1 MIRERLRGVRYLVDD
16 LGYALGRLPRRIRGE
31 DVAAEDE
38 DEAAPAGG
46 EGTRRSW
53 LLPVLGGLAAL
64 AVTVGV
70 VAAVAGGGGDAQSD
84 DAIALVPADTL
95 AYVHADLDPESEQYE
110 QAAAL
115 AERLPLVS
123 RQVLRLLSGLVA
135 TGAGSA
141 PTDFEEDIGP
151 WFGGELGLA
160 LVPTDGGTELVQLL
174 EVADEAGAREYGGED
189 ATIVDGFLVVGA
201 DRGVEAVT
209 DTAREQGDALS
220 LAHDPAVE
228 EARERLPEER
238 LADAFLSEAGVD
250 ELVADPSAS
259 LATVE
264 PFVDAG
270 ATLGVGAAVVATED
284 GFELEI
290 RSVLDPERSSSDP
303 GFFGAFPG
311 FEPSLTSDVPPNV
324 LAYLGFGDPEET
336 IEALLRQA
344 SIEAPGLA
352 AAFSDLFERLREA
365 GDVSLRGD
373 LLPALGEEAALV
385 LDLVRE
391 AGAGQPEIPGLVP
404 EPLPGQPPPV
414 VPQQPTPL
422 VELIAGGVDEEQAES
437 ALSELEEPLTE
448 ALGIDL
454 AYEVFDSKLVVATS
468 PTAVERVAEGE
479 GGLDQDERYQR
490 ATEGLADE
498 LSLVAYLSVSRLL
511 ELAELAG
518 LAEDPAYVT
527 FADDLHKLE
536 ALGVGVEA
544 SPEELATDARLVI
557 GEEQRE
563 RDPIP
568 PVPDGE

>member
-1 MIRERLRGVRYLVDD
+1 MIRERLRGVRYLFDD

-46 EGTRRSW
+46 EATRRRW

-70 VAAVAGGGGDAQSD
+70 VAAVAGGGNGPQSD
-84 DAIALVPADTL
+84 DAIALVPADAL

-123 RQVLRLLSGLVA
+123 RQVVRLLSGLVA
-135 TGAGSA
+135 TGEGSA
-141 PTDFEEDIGP
+141 HDFEEDIGP

-160 LVPTDGGTELVQLL
+160 LVPTGARPELVQLL
-174 EVADEAGAREYGGED
+174 EVADEARAREYGGED
-189 ATIVDGFLVVGA
+189 AAIVDGFLVIGA
-201 DRGVEAVT
+201 NRVVEAVT
-209 DTAREQGDALS
+209 ATARDQGAGPS
-220 LAHDPAVE
+220 LADDPAVE

-303 GFFGAFPG
+303 GFFDAFPG

-527 FADDLHKLE
+527 FADDLHQLE